1 MMHATAQPEALVAGP
16 LRAHA
21 GRPTRLVDT
30 TMLYA
35 PHSGGVKR
43 YLLAKRDWIAA
54 NRPRV
59 RHNLVLPGRKDAHD
73 GHGLWSIYTA
83 PLPFGKGYR
92 WPVRKT
98 AWMERL
104 IRRRPTLIEAGDPY
118 TPGLAAQRAGEVLGV
133 PVVGFCHTDLPA
145 LAALHLGEW
154 AEEPVRKR
162 WAKIYSQ
169 FDAVLAPSRFVAQR
183 LHEAGVEKAQ
193 ALTLGV
199 DTGVFRPDLADR
211 EGLRARLGLPAE
223 HRLLVFAGRPA
234 REKRIDV
241 MVEAVERLDSGTT
254 LLLVGAGEVAPASDR
269 VIGLPYIQDPTALA
283 RLLASCDGF
292 LHANPDEPLGL
303 IVLEALSCGLPV
315 VGVRS
320 GGVAETVDAEV
331 GELAEASEPG
341 ALAEAI
347 EALFARDLA
356 ELSRKARARAVARH
370 SWGAVFESL
379 MEVYAGLTGDANFLD
394 PAAVRELH

>member
-1 MMHATAQPEALVAGP
+1 MIALGGVAPAAAGQA
-16 LRAHA
+16 RAA
-21 GRPTRLVDT
+21 SGRPTRLVDT

-35 PHSGGVKR
+35 PRSGGVKR
-43 YLLAKRDWIAA
+43 YLLAKRAWVAA
-54 NRPRV
+54 NRPQV

-73 GHGLWSIYTA
+73 GQGLWSIYTA

-92 WPVRKT
+92 WPVSKT

-118 TPGLAAQRAGEVLGV
+118 TPGLAALRAGEALGV

-154 AEEPVRKR
+154 AEEPVRRR
-162 WAKIYSQ
+162 WARIYNQ
-169 FDAVLAPSRFVAQR
+169 FDAVLAPSRFVAGR
-183 LHEAGVEKAQ
+183 LQEAGVERAQ

-199 DTGVFRPDLADR
+199 DTNVFRPELADR
-211 EGLRARLGLPAE
+211 DALRARLGLPAD

-241 MVEAVERLDSGTT
+241 MVEAVERLDPGTT
-254 LLLVGAGEVAPASDR
+254 LLLVGAGEAAPPSNR
-269 VIGLPYIQDPTALA
+269 VIGLPYMQDSTQLA
-283 RLLASCDGF
+283 RLLGSCDGF

-303 IVLEALSCGLPV
+303 IVLEALACGLPV

-331 GELAEASEPG
+331 GQLAETSDSA

-347 EALFARDLA
+347 DALFARDLA
-356 ELSRKARARAVARH
+356 EVSRRARARALARH
-370 SWGAVFESL
+370 SWDAVFEDL
-379 MEVYAGLTGDANFLD
+379 MSVYAGLTGDANFSGS
-394 PAAVRELH
+394 AAAREIH

>member
-1 MMHATAQPEALVAGP
+1 MIALERETAAAD
-16 LRAHA
+16 RARSPS

-35 PHSGGVKR
+35 PRSGGVKR
-43 YLLAKRDWIAA
+43 YLLAKRDWLAA
-54 NRPRV
+54 NRPGV

-73 GHGLWSIYTA
+73 GQGLWSIYTA

-92 WPVRKT
+92 WPVSKT

-104 IRRRPTLIEAGDPY
+104 VRRRPTLIEAGDPY
-118 TPGLAAQRAGEVLGV
+118 TPGLAALRAGEALGV

-154 AEEPVRKR
+154 AEEPVRRR
-162 WAKIYSQ
+162 WSRIYNQ

-183 LHEAGVEKAQ
+183 LQEAGVARAQ
-193 ALTLGV
+193 PLTLGADV
-199 DTGVFRPDLADR
+199 GLFRPDLADR
-211 EGLRARLGLPAE
+211 AALRTRLGLPAD

-241 MVEAVERLDSGTT
+241 MVEAVERLDPGTT
-254 LLLVGAGEVAPASDR
+254 LLLVGAGEAAPPSER
-269 VIGLPYIQDPTALA
+269 VIGLPYMQDSTSLA

-303 IVLEALSCGLPV
+303 IVLEALACGLPV

-320 GGVAETVDAEV
+320 GGVAETVDSEV
-331 GELAEASEPG
+331 GELAEASEPA

-347 EALFARDLA
+347 DALFARDLT
-356 ELSRKARARAVARH
+356 EVSRRARARAVARH
-370 SWGAVFESL
+370 SWDAVFENL
-379 MEVYAGLTGDANFLD
+379 MEVYAGLTGDPNFAGAV
-394 PAAVRELH
+394 AAREMH

>member
-1 MMHATAQPEALVAGP
+1 MIALEREAATPRGLSV
-16 LRAHA
+16 A
-21 GRPTRLVDT
+21 GRPSRLVDT
-30 TMLYA
+30 TMLFA
-35 PHSGGVKR
+35 PRSGGVKR
-43 YLLAKRDWIAA
+43 YLLAKRAWVAA
-54 NRPRV
+54 NRPKL

-73 GHGLWSIYTA
+73 GQGLWSIYTA

-92 WPVRKT
+92 WPVSKT

-104 IRRRPTLIEAGDPY
+104 IRRRPTIIEAGDPY
-118 TPGLAAQRAGEVLGV
+118 TPGLAALRAGETLGV
-133 PVVGFCHTDLPA
+133 PVLGFCHTDLPA

-154 AEEPVRKR
+154 AEEPVRRR
-162 WAKIYSQ
+162 WSRIYNQ

-183 LHEAGVEKAQ
+183 LQEAGVARAQ

-211 EGLRARLGLPAE
+211 AALRSRLGLAAD

-241 MVEAVERLDSGTT
+241 MVEAVERLDPGTT
-254 LLLVGAGEVAPASDR
+254 LLLVGAGDAAPASDR
-269 VIGLPYIQDPTALA
+269 VIGLPYLQDSTSLA

-303 IVLEALSCGLPV
+303 IVLEALACGLPV

-320 GGVAETVDAEV
+320 GGVAETVDDEV
-331 GELAEASEPG
+331 GQLADTPDAP
-341 ALAEAI
+341 ALADAVD
-347 EALFARDLA
+347 ALFARDLA
-356 ELSRKARARAVARH
+356 DVSRRARDRAVARH
-370 SWGAVFESL
+370 SWDAVFENL
-379 MEVYAGLTGDANFLD
+379 MAVYAGLTGDPNFVE
-394 PAAVRELH
+394 AGAVREIH

>member
-1 MMHATAQPEALVAGP
+1 MIASELESRTAPASTSGGGS
-16 LRAHA
+16 

-35 PHSGGVKR
+35 PQSGGVKR
-43 YLLAKRDWIAA
+43 YLLAKRDWVAA
-54 NRPRV
+54 NRPRL

-73 GHGLWSIYTA
+73 GQGLWSIYTA

-92 WPVRKT
+92 WPVSKV

-118 TPGLAAQRAGEVLGV
+118 TPGLAALRAGETLGV

-154 AEEPVRKR
+154 AEEPVRRR
-162 WAKIYSQ
+162 WARIYSQ
-169 FDAVLAPSRFVAQR
+169 FDAVLAPSRFVAER
-183 LHEAGVEKAQ
+183 LQEAGVEAAQ

-199 DTGVFRPDLADR
+199 DTGLFRPELADPA
-211 EGLRARLGLPAE
+211 GLRARLGLPAD

-241 MVEAVERLDSGTT
+241 MVEAVEKLDRGTT
-254 LLLVGAGEVAPASDR
+254 LLLVGAGEAAPPSDR
-269 VIGLPYIQDPTALA
+269 VIGLPYLQDPGALA
-283 RLLASCDGF
+283 RLLASCNGF

-303 IVLEALSCGLPV
+303 IVLEAMACGLPV

-320 GGVAETVDAEV
+320 GGVAETVDSEV
-331 GELAEASEPG
+331 GELAEASEPA
-341 ALAEAI
+341 ALAEAVD
-347 EALFARDLA
+347 ALFRRDLGD
-356 ELSRKARARAVARH
+356 LSRRARARAVARH
-370 SWGAVFESL
+370 SWPAVFENL
-379 MEVYAGLTGDANFLD
+379 MAVYAGLTGDANFTD

>member
-1 MMHATAQPEALVAGP
+1 MIALDGVSLAAPGQP
-16 LRAHA
+16 RAAA

-35 PHSGGVKR
+35 PRSGGVKR
-43 YLLAKRDWIAA
+43 YLLAKRAWIAA
-54 NRPRV
+54 HRQRV
-59 RHNLVLPGRKDAHD
+59 RHNLVLPGRQDAHD
-73 GHGLWSIYTA
+73 GQGLWSIYTA

-92 WPVRKT
+92 WPVSKT
-98 AWMERL
+98 AWMDRL

-118 TPGLAAQRAGEVLGV
+118 TPGLAALRAGEALGV

-154 AEEPVRKR
+154 AEEPVRRR
-162 WAKIYSQ
+162 WARIYNQ
-169 FDAVLAPSRFVAQR
+169 FDTVLAPSRFVASR
-183 LHEAGVEKAQ
+183 LHEAGVTNAQ

-199 DTGVFRPDLADR
+199 DVGVFRPELGDR
-211 EGLRARLGLPAE
+211 AGLRARLGLPAD

-241 MVEAVERLDSGTT
+241 MVEAVERLDRGTT
-254 LLLVGAGEVAPASDR
+254 LLLVGAGDAAPPSDR
-269 VIGLPYIQDPTALA
+269 VIGLPYMQDSTSLA

-303 IVLEALSCGLPV
+303 IVLEALACGLPV
-315 VGVRS
+315 VGVES

-331 GELAEASEPG
+331 GQLAQTSDPA

-347 EALFARDLA
+347 DALFGRDLE
-356 ELSRKARARAVARH
+356 ELSRRARARAVARH
-370 SWGAVFESL
+370 SWDAVFENL
-379 MEVYAGLTGDANFLD
+379 MAVYAGLTGDDNFVDSAL
-394 PAAVRELH
+394 VREIH

>member
-1 MMHATAQPEALVAGP
+1 MIALEREAAAIRP
-16 LRAHA
+16 RAPS

-35 PHSGGVKR
+35 PRSGGVKR
-43 YLLAKRDWIAA
+43 YLLAKRDWVAA
-54 NRPRV
+54 NRPGL
-59 RHNLVLPGRKDAHD
+59 HHHLVLPGRQDAHD

-92 WPVRKT
+92 WPLSKT

-104 IRRRPTLIEAGDPY
+104 IRRRPGLIEAGDPY
-118 TPGLAAQRAGEVLGV
+118 TPGLAALRAGEALGV

-154 AEEPVRKR
+154 AEEPVRRR

-169 FDAVLAPSRFVAQR
+169 FDAVLAPSRFVASR

-199 DTGVFRPDLADR
+199 DTGVFRPDLADPG
-211 EGLRARLGLPAE
+211 GLRARLGLPAD

-234 REKRIDV
+234 REKRIDT
-241 MVEAVERLDSGTT
+241 MVEAVERLDRGTT
-254 LLLVGAGEVAPASDR
+254 LLLVGAGEAAPASDR
-269 VIGLPYIQDPTALA
+269 VIGLPYMQDSTALA

-303 IVLEALSCGLPV
+303 IVLEAMACGLPV

-320 GGVAETVDAEV
+320 GGVAETVDQEV
-331 GELAEASEPG
+331 GELAETAEPA
-341 ALAEAI
+341 ALAEAVD
-347 EALFARDLA
+347 ALFSRDLA
-356 ELSRKARARAVARH
+356 DVSRRARARAVARH
-370 SWGAVFESL
+370 SWDAVFENL
-379 MEVYAGLTGDANFLD
+379 MEVYAGLTGDANFVD
-394 PAAVRELH
+394 ATAVREIH

>member
-1 MMHATAQPEALVAGP
+1 MIALEREAADAGRRTAAP
-16 LRAHA
+16 

-30 TMLYA
+30 TMLFA
-35 PHSGGVKR
+35 PRSGGVKR
-43 YLLAKRDWIAA
+43 YLLAKRDWVAA
-54 NRPRV
+54 HRPRV

-73 GHGLWSIYTA
+73 GQGLWSIYTA

-92 WPVRKT
+92 WPVSKT

-118 TPGLAAQRAGEVLGV
+118 TPGLAALRAGEALGV

-154 AEEPVRKR
+154 AEEPVRRR
-162 WAKIYSQ
+162 WSKIYSQ

-183 LHEAGVEKAQ
+183 LQEAGVAKAQ

-199 DTGVFRPDLADR
+199 DVGLFRPDLADR
-211 EGLRARLGLPAE
+211 AALRARLGVPAD

-241 MVEAVERLDSGTT
+241 MVEAVERLDPGTT
-254 LLLVGAGEVAPASDR
+254 LLLVGAGEAAPPSDR
-269 VIGLPYIQDPTALA
+269 VIGLPYVQDSTSLA

-303 IVLEALSCGLPV
+303 VVLEALACGLPV

-320 GGVAETVDAEV
+320 GGVAETVDSEV

-347 EALFARDLA
+347 DALFARDLT
-356 ELSRKARARAVARH
+356 EVSRRARARAVARH
-370 SWGAVFESL
+370 SWDAVFESL
-379 MEVYAGLTGDANFLD
+379 MAVYAGLTGDPNFESGL
-394 PAAVRELH
+394 AAREMH

>member
-1 MMHATAQPEALVAGP
+1 MIALERDSTAAAGP
-16 LRAHA
+16 TPAPS

-35 PHSGGVKR
+35 PRSGGVKR
-43 YLLAKRDWIAA
+43 YLLAKRDWVAA
-54 NRPRV
+54 NRPRL
-59 RHNLVLPGRKDAHD
+59 RHNLVLPGREDAHD
-73 GHGLWSIYTA
+73 GQGLWSIYTA

-92 WPVRKT
+92 WPVSKT

-118 TPGLAAQRAGEVLGV
+118 TPGLAALRAGETLGV

-154 AEEPVRKR
+154 AEEPVRRR
-162 WAKIYSQ
+162 WARIYNQ
-169 FDAVLAPSRFVAQR
+169 FDAVLAPSRFVAGR
-183 LHEAGVEKAQ
+183 LQEAGVERAQ

-199 DTGVFRPDLADR
+199 DTAVFRPDLADR
-211 EGLRARLGLPAE
+211 AALRARLGLPAG

-234 REKRIDV
+234 REKRIDA
-241 MVEAVERLDSGTT
+241 MVEAVERLDPGTT
-254 LLLVGAGEVAPASDR
+254 LLLVGAGEAAPASDR
-269 VIGLPYIQDPTALA
+269 VIGLPYMQDSTALA

-303 IVLEALSCGLPV
+303 VVLEALACGLPV

-331 GELAEASEPG
+331 GELAETSDPA

-347 EALFARDLA
+347 DALFLRDLT
-356 ELSRKARARAVARH
+356 EVSRKARARAVARH
-370 SWGAVFESL
+370 SWGAVFENL
-379 MEVYAGLTGDANFLD
+379 MAVYAGLTGDANF
-394 PAAVRELH
+394 AGSAEVREIH

>member
-1 MMHATAQPEALVAGP
+1 MIALEREDAASGSARRP
-16 LRAHA
+16 S

-30 TMLYA
+30 TMLFA
-35 PHSGGVKR
+35 PRSGGVKR
-43 YLLAKRDWIAA
+43 YLLAKRDWVAA
-54 NRPRV
+54 HRPHV

-73 GHGLWSIYTA
+73 GQGLWSIYTA

-92 WPVRKT
+92 WPVSKV

-118 TPGLAAQRAGEVLGV
+118 TPGLAALRAGEALGV

-154 AEEPVRKR
+154 AEEPVRRR
-162 WAKIYSQ
+162 WSKIYSQ

-183 LHEAGVEKAQ
+183 LQEAGVTKAQ

-199 DTGVFRPDLADR
+199 DVGLFRPDLADPA
-211 EGLRARLGLPAE
+211 GLRARLRLPAD

-241 MVEAVERLDSGTT
+241 MVQAVERLDPGTS
-254 LLLVGAGEVAPASDR
+254 LLLVGAGEAAPPSDR
-269 VIGLPYIQDPTALA
+269 VIGLPYMQDSTSLA

-303 IVLEALSCGLPV
+303 IVLEALACGLPV

-320 GGVAETVDAEV
+320 GGVAETVDSEV
-331 GELAEASEPG
+331 GVLAEASDP
-341 ALAEAI
+341 AAIAEAI
-347 EALFARDLA
+347 DALFARDLT
-356 ELSRKARARAVARH
+356 EVSRRARARAVARH
-370 SWGAVFESL
+370 SWDAVFESL
-379 MEVYAGLTGDANFLD
+379 MAVYAGLTGDANFEGEL
-394 PAAVRELH
+394 AAREMH